1 MDLEEDMMISQS
13 ALITLILILAVATT
27 LLSFGLA
34 LIAQSTNQRLKRI
47 EEKLGALPASES

>member
-27 LLSFGLA
+27 LLSIELT

-47 EEKLGALPASES
+47 EEKFGALPASER

>member
-27 LLSFGLA
+27 LLSIGLT

-47 EEKLGALPASES
+47 EEKFGALHASER

>member
-47 EEKLGALPASES
+47 EEKLGALPASGR

>member
-1 MDLEEDMMISQS
+1 MISQS

-27 LLSFGLA
+27 LLSIGLT

-47 EEKLGALPASES
+47 EEKFGALPASER